1 MTCEAS
7 YGDLLTPGTV
17 QGDAARSEEGEELGR
32 SSEER
37 VIGMK
42 SGSESKISKRIA
54 GIRQKRPGGVAPGLC
69 SHKASAHVSSLLI
82 EHQKS

>member
-17 QGDAARSEEGEELGR
+17 QADAARSEEGEELG

-54 GIRQKRPGGVAPGLC
+54 GIRQKRPGGVAPGLS